1 MKSKP
6 RWMKG
11 VIKSAKAEAN
21 APKSWLK
28 AGRQS
33 QATRVGAPVPA

>member
-6 RWMKG
+6 RWMKS

-21 APKSWLK
+21 APKSWQK
-28 AGRQS
+28 AVRKS
-33 QATRVGAPVPA
+33 RAERATETVLA

>member
-6 RWMKG
+6 RWMNA
-11 VIKSAKAEAN
+11 VIKSAKAEAD

-28 AGRQS
+28 AVRKS
-33 QATRVGAPVPA
+33 QAQRFAEPNPA